1 MTFYKTIKELNSILI
16 ISVKLE
22 DCFRYNV
29 KMTSSALKTVDTV
42 ESVKDCIDLC
52 RVRTDCKVASY
63 LNTTYTCVLQGEGG
77 QAVKSDAWTTVNM
90 SCLNQ
95 FEGTFIQRYIL
106 IFPKLHCVFTFS
118 RLRPLGAPYKL

>member
-63 LNTTYTCVLQGEGG
+63 LNTSYICVLQGEGG

-95 FEGTFIQRYIL
+95 FEGTFIQRYISKTSL
-106 IFPKLHCVFTFS
+106 CIHIFKIKTF
-118 RLRPLGAPYKL
+118 RCPL